1 MRVTVTAENGAA
13 KQEVAHTLDFTSG
26 GVRLGSIRSP
36 FRLQEIITVQYR
48 QHRMQ
53 FRVVWIKSLKT
64 GKEYQVGLEALG
76 NISQMWGL
84 RFSEAPCEPLKK

>member
-1 MRVTVTAENGAA
+1 MWVTVKAENGAA

-26 GVRLGSIRSP
+26 GVRLGSIHSP
-36 FRLQEIITVQYR
+36 FRLQQIITVQYR

-53 FRVVWIKSLKT
+53 FRVVWIKSLK
-64 GKEYQVGLEALG
+64 EYQVGLEALG

-84 RFSEAPCEPLKK
+84 QFPEAASPVLK